1 MRSERAPMSTGTT
14 SAKTPSA
21 PIRAP
26 ATAGE
31 ANSLTR
37 TGAYADT
44 TVIAAD
50 SASAGSAS
58 WMRNPRGR
66 GAVVSGSAT

>member
-1 MRSERAPMSTGTT
+1 MS
-14 SAKTPSA
+14 
-21 PIRAP
+21 AP

-37 TGAYADT
+37 TGAYAET